1 MSAFGWMNLIANA
14 KVLVNK
20 YKHLQDECLYK
31 YVNQLSNIYFTSLQF
46 LCKCIVTSCQVYC
59 SRQQQLH
66 LKGNPKHLCLCA
78 GSIFQRAAFEEF
90 NLIALFIRRDPVSK
104 GNWRQPAI
112 AICCQQSLGFLENLI
127 QISFSAGW
135 DYVSARKPIFCGL
148 FVSRWPW
155 ASLFN
160 FVSKG
165 K

>member
-1 MSAFGWMNLIANA
+1 M
-14 KVLVNK
+14 
-20 YKHLQDECLYK
+20 QDECLYK

-78 GSIFQRAAFEEF
+78 GSIFQRSAFEEF

-112 AICCQQSLGFLENLI
+112 AICCQQSLGFLENQIL
-127 QISFSAGW
+127 ISFSSGTRLCKRREAYILW
-135 DYVSARKPIFCGL
+135 TFCFLVTVSLSF
-148 FVSRWPW
+148 
-155 ASLFN
+155 
-160 FVSKG
+160 
-165 K
+165 

>member
-1 MSAFGWMNLIANA
+1 M
-14 KVLVNK
+14 
-20 YKHLQDECLYK
+20 
-31 YVNQLSNIYFTSLQF
+31 NQLSNIYFTSLQF

-78 GSIFQRAAFEEF
+78 GSIFQRSAFEEF

-135 DYVSARKPIFCGL
+135 DYVSARKPIFCGFFWAPGDCEPL
-148 FVSRWPW
+148 FLILSQRGNRFARAGPAALLVKWQTQIY
-155 ASLFN
+155 SLHCAECA
-160 FVSKG
+160 
-165 K
+165 